1 MPEPFLDN
9 WTYLKVEL
17 SWLERL
23 LLLAVT
29 RQKKEARE
37 VDRVAQTRAD
47 RATSHWW
54 KGMVSLDGMVAYD
67 SPVPQKVES
76 EAPKGN
82 YQQQIEARVKASQRQ
97 GTILALPAL
106 CDRLNLTPFEKN
118 LILMAIA
125 PEVHRRYA
133 QLYEYLQGKDGT
145 HANLPSIDLAL
156 RLFCRKDDEW
166 KVARS
171 SLTNSSPLIQHQL
184 VELVFSQEAPLLN
197 RLIKL
202 SDSLVNFLLCDRPSL
217 SALNQ
222 LLNSKVTH
230 LPALKSQ
237 TSNHTF
243 SDLVLPDSLIE
254 TLQNFCSQMQ
264 FYPQAQAWG
273 FESPKGMLVL
283 MVGAKGTGKT
293 IAAQTIAQTLQ
304 TPLTSVDLSE
314 ITDHSE
320 LLKEILTE
328 SPKILFIKSAQIW
341 LGRRPLAG
349 NSKRS
354 PLTQPE
360 VYQFL
365 KARQETQC
373 LTFLSVERIPAI
385 QQAWKPLAI
394 LQFPFPDAKARSRLW
409 QQAFSSK
416 VPLDDDIDWDFLA
429 NKFPLTGGEIQ
440 TMARSAAFWA
450 IADSSTPKLK
460 MCHLLKALEK

>member
-1 MPEPFLDN
+1 MPEPFSDN

-37 VDRVAQTRAD
+37 VDRIAQTRAD

-54 KGMVSLDGMVAYD
+54 KGIVSLDGLVAYD
-67 SPVPQKVES
+67 SPAPQKIES
-76 EAPKGN
+76 EAPKGT
-82 YQQQIEARVKASQRQ
+82 YQQQIEARVKASQQQ
-97 GTILALPAL
+97 GIILALPAL

-166 KVARS
+166 KAARS
-171 SLTNSSPLIQHQL
+171 SLTNSSPLVEHRL
-184 VELVFSQEAPLLN
+184 VELVFCQEAPLLN

-202 SDSLVNFLLCDRPSL
+202 SDSLVNFLLSDRPDL
-217 SALNQ
+217 ADLNQ
-222 LLNSKVTH
+222 LLNSKVIPFPN
-230 LPALKSQ
+230 LNLKVQ
-237 TSNHTF
+237 TSNHFTF
-243 SDLVLPDSLIE
+243 PDLILPDSLIA
-254 TLQNFCSQMQ
+254 TLQNYCSQMQ
-264 FYPQAQAWG
+264 FCSQVETWG
-273 FESPKGMLVL
+273 FEPSKGILALML
-283 MVGAKGTGKT
+283 GAKGTGKT

-304 TPLTSVDLSE
+304 TPLTSVNLLE
-314 ITDHSE
+314 ITHHSE
-320 LLKEILTE
+320 LLKEITAE
-328 SPKILFIKSAQIW
+328 SPKILLIKSAQIW
-341 LGRRPLAG
+341 LGRRP
-349 NSKRS
+349 

-360 VYQFL
+360 VHQFL
-365 KARQETQC
+365 KARQEIQS
-373 LTFLSVERIPAI
+373 LTFFSVERIPAI
-385 QQAWKPLAI
+385 QQAWKPLSI

-429 NKFPLTGGEIQ
+429 NKFVLTGGEIQ
-440 TMARSAAFWA
+440 TIARSAAFWA
-450 IADSSTPKLK
+450 IAESSTPKLK
-460 MCHLLKALEK
+460 MRHLLKALEK